1 MRSVAFICSANLC
14 RSLMAHAIFAA
25 EAKRR
30 KLDVNIQS
38 AGMYDFEGVLALRE
52 ARLVCE
58 RHNTPMQKFV
68 STHFRNLDLS
78 RVTRVFAMTE
88 DHVTLL
94 QAETQIPPERISLI
108 GLFDP
113 KHRGDEIEDPTGK
126 GSAAFDQ
133 CYQRLRDCIVHYLD
147 STDELS

>member
-1 MRSVAFICSANLC
+1 MHSVAFICSANLC

-30 KLDVNIQS
+30 RLDVNVQS
-38 AGMYDFEGVLALRE
+38 AGMFDFEGVLALRE
-52 ARLVCE
+52 ARFVCE
-58 RHNTPMQKFV
+58 RHNTPMPKFV
-68 STHFRNLDLS
+68 SSYFRNLNLS
-78 RVTRVFAMTE
+78 GVTRVFAMTE

-94 QAETQIPPERISLI
+94 QAETDIPPERISLL

-113 KHRGDEIEDPTGK
+113 KQRGDEIEDPTGK
-126 GSAAFDQ
+126 DSQAFDQ
-133 CYQRLRDCIVHYLD
+133 CYQQLWNCIVHYLD